1 MLTSIFGDM
10 KSIRLR
16 NKLMDFTE
24 PKIMGIINVTPDS
37 FYGGSRV
44 DSVSALLSKAE
55 AMANEGVDVFDVG
68 GYSTRPGAA
77 EISVT
82 EEIDRVSSSIE
93 VLKKHF
99 PEIPISIDTFRASV
113 AKEAIYN
120 GAEIINDISG
130 GALDSAM
137 FPLVAELQVPYILM
151 HMRGNPKN
159 MQEHTNY
166 QNLLKDILFDLAD
179 KVKELRST
187 GVKDIIV
194 DPGIGFAKN
203 IDQNFELIKELKQ
216 FQILGC
222 PILIGI
228 SRKSFIYKTL
238 KITAEDS
245 LNATTAL
252 HTFALLNGASILRVH
267 DVKEANEVKELIQK
281 LI

>member
-1 MLTSIFGDM
+1 
-10 KSIRLR
+10 
-16 NKLMDFTE
+16 MDFTE

-68 GYSTRPGAA
+68 GYSTRPGAS

-82 EEIDRVSSSIE
+82 EEIDRVLSSIE

-113 AKEAIYN
+113 AREAIYN
-120 GAEIINDISG
+120 GAEVINDISG

-166 QNLLKDILFDLAD
+166 QNLLIDILFDLAD
-179 KVKELRST
+179 KVKELRSS

-252 HTFALLNGASILRVH
+252 HTFALLNGANILRVH

>member
-166 QNLLKDILFDLAD
+166 QNLLIDILFDLAD
-179 KVKELRST
+179 KVKELRSS